1 MNLLTEVVFSKIK
14 TWDDIKSLIKNNSE
28 ALEYLGDFAGF
39 DKFLGNGENGKVWK
53 VKGKPVTIKVT
64 KDVREIKI
72 ANRLLGKKLKS
83 FVNVFMA
90 TDVMYGNRQVQL
102 RVQEMCYPFDKGEW
116 VKFGEVLSD
125 LSDYLSEGSLNS
137 VDDFVKKMKSIS
149 EEEIRDYLS
158 SRDKKSAESE
168 KATYLRKVE
177 LVRDGKFQRWFDF
190 YISLSREV
198 GKIGVT
204 FDTLDLHDENI
215 MEDKVGRLKMI
226 DF

>member
-102 RVQEMCYPFDKGEW
+102 RVQEMCYPFDKSEW

-168 KATYLRKVE
+168 KVTYLRKVE

-190 YISLSREV
+190 YVSLSKEV

>member
-1 MNLLTEVVFSKIK
+1 M
-14 TWDDIKSLIKNNSE
+14 
-28 ALEYLGDFAGF
+28 LEYLGDFAGF

-53 VKGKPVTIKVT
+53 IKGKPLTLKIT
-64 KDVREIKI
+64 KDGREIKI

-83 FVNVFMA
+83 FVNVYKA
-90 TDVMYGNRQVQL
+90 TDVMYGNKVVQL
-102 RVQEMCYPFDKGEW
+102 RIQEMCYPFDKAEW

-125 LSDYLSEGSLNS
+125 LSDYLSESSLNS
-137 VDDFVKKMKSIS
+137 IDDFVKKMKSVS

-158 SRDKKSAESE
+158 SKDKKSAENE

-177 LVRDGKFQRWFDF
+177 LARDGKFQRWFDF
-190 YISLSREV
+190 YLSLSKEANKV
-198 GKIGVT
+198 GVT

-215 MEDKVGRLKMI
+215 MEDERGKLKMI